1 MDTAKNI
8 SCMKTVVVIIF
19 SCFFLFIATQ
29 SVFCQQEKSKMLVQ
43 SINNTQNK
51 TINNLSVIAYSGKI
65 YLMWLVKGQQ
75 KNCTFFIERS
85 VDSEHFEIKAAKS
98 GYPSPFDK
106 TIMYCYVDSTPF
118 QLLLSDNNFAFEKE
132 LSQSCI
138 VMLTQLLFKCK
149 VIIG

>member
-118 QLLLSDNNFAFEKE
+118 QMQSYYRITVIDIEDHILEE
-132 LSQSCI
+132 LQKI
-138 VMLTQLLFKCK
+138 KY
-149 VIIG
+149 VIATSKS